1 MEQTVLWNGDGFGG
15 DLFLVWD
22 FDNAV
27 RRRFNTFCLECGHP
41 EWGDD
46 VDPVDDFVVLEL
58 LAEDDD
64 GTALYKAADRL
75 GQYIW
80 LRPAEDAAS
89 GWMDAASGW
98 MDSDPRVEE
107 AIDAIES
114 ANSLD
119 ELADALNAV
128 CDPDVTQEVGEY
140 FEFRDY
146 PVFGGEEPDDTTCVW
161 SWDQDRLLVGES
173 LPFEIVS
180 RQEWDEARGE

>member
-1 MEQTVLWNGDGFGG
+1 MEQLILWDGDGGFGG
-15 DLFLVWD
+15 EDLFMVYD
-22 FDNAV
+22 YDNAV

-64 GTALYKAADRL
+64 GTALYKAA

-146 PVFGGEEPDDTTCVW
+146 PTFGGDEPDDTTCVW